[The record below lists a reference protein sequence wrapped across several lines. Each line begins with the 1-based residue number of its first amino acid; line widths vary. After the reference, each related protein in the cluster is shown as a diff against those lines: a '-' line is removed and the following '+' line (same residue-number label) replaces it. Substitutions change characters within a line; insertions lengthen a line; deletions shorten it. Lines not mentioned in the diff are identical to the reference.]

1 MPKLPPDHGAKR
13 ADALRANLLK
23 RKAQDR
29 AREDGETEKPLK
41 TENAPVK
48 DSKR

>member
-1 MPKLPPDHGAKR
+1 MPKLASDHATKR

-29 AREDGETEKPLK
+29 GRTEKPLK
-41 TENAPVK
+41 TENAPDK
-48 DSKR
+48 DNKK